1 MIVAGIIALTPFA
14 GCKNGKPDVFTL
26 KKRAGED
33 FKILQLTDIQII
45 DPSQQPYEGRLSR
58 AEAEAWQDRDLC
70 AFNLVRQ
77 LVGETDPDYI
87 VLTGDNVYGQFD
99 TDGSNFI
106 VLVTLLESF
115 RIPWSFVNGN
125 HDGEYFVASDKGDP
139 ILCGKGM
146 KWQADYVKN
155 NTKYC
160 LYDPGD
166 ESMGYGNYS
175 VLIEEK
181 GEPVFSLSML
191 DTHGC
196 NGYESPGINPKQ
208 TEWFETQIKEINEYA
223 GRTVPNLIFLHIPLK
238 QYSLA
243 AKALGSEDDTGV
255 FSGNGNFGEN
265 GEKVSY
271 FESDDFWSKIKEL
284 SSTVGIFAG
293 HDHVNSASLVYEGIR
308 LTYGVK
314 TGTYDYHSVQ
324 GGTLI
329 SISSDDNFTV
339 RHVYKG

>member
-1 MIVAGIIALTPFA
+1 MASILALSSIP
-14 GCKNGKPDVFTL
+14 GCKNKKIDVFTL
-26 KKRAGED
+26 EKRKGED
-33 FKILQLTDIQII
+33 FRILQLTDVQII
-45 DPSQQPYEGRLSR
+45 DPSQQPYEGRLSQ

-70 AFNLVRQ
+70 AFNLIRE
-77 LVGETDPDYI
+77 LVGDTNPDYI

-99 TDGSNFI
+99 ADGSNFI
-106 VLVTLLESF
+106 ALVKLLESF

-125 HDGEYFVASDKGDP
+125 HDGEYFVASGKGGS

-181 GEPVFSLSML
+181 GNPVFSLSML

-196 NGYESPGINPKQ
+196 NGYEGPGINSKQ
-208 TEWFETQIKEINEYA
+208 TEWFEMQIKKINEYA

-243 AKALGSEDDTGV
+243 AKTLGSDDGVGV
-255 FSGNGNFGEN
+255 FSDNGNFGEN
-265 GEKVSY
+265 GEKVSC
-271 FESDDFWSKIKEL
+271 FESDVFWNKIKEL

-293 HDHVNSASLVYEGIR
+293 HDHVNSSSLVYEGIR

-314 TGTYDYHSVQ
+314 TGTYDYHSTQ

-329 SISSDDNFTV
+329 SISSEGGFTV
-339 RHVYKG
+339 KHVCKN